1 MGQDNIAEMHARETI
16 RKTTAADGTSRSP
29 MRRAEAELTLGVV
42 AARRGELDEALRY
55 GHGALAISRRSEPS
69 LLMVGSE
76 LARAIDDLFP
86 NNPGN
91 RDFRAA
97 LAEAVPH
104 STG

>member
-1 MGQDNIAEMHARETI
+1 
-16 RKTTAADGTSRSP
+16 
-29 MRRAEAELTLGVV
+29 
-42 AARRGELDEALRY
+42 
-55 GHGALAISRRSEPS
+55 
-69 LLMVGSE
+69 MVGSE